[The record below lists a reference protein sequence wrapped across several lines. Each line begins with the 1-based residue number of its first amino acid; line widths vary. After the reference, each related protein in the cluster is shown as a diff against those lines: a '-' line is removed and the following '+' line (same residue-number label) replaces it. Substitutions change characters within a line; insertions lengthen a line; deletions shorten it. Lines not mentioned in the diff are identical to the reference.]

1 CFALFVNYLMNK
13 IGETEDLN
21 DIINYADLLKYM
33 CDQYSNN
40 FVNETHSVNNILEL
54 IKYIIATKLSR
65 SIIRNCLDVIGIL
78 IEYSTV
84 KSKAILLTLDSIK
97 GTIENYSDYRI
108 YIQEVNKLIQKA
120 DRVAPPM

>member
-1 CFALFVNYLMNK
+1 MNK